1 MNATP
6 TLFLDFDG
14 PLHSAEIQAINRH
27 GEFIPHPELF
37 AGVPV
42 LNELLKPFPNVQIV
56 VSSDWRLVVDDD
68 TLKQL
73 IGPLSTRFA
82 GIMEISV
89 SSRVEA
95 IKEEARRRQL
105 SKWLALDD
113 HPTVAKV
120 GKADS
125 RFIVCDPIVGI
136 ASPAVQQELVKKIH
150 ALITIGQKKE

>member
-1 MNATP
+1 MNETP

-27 GEFIPHPELF
+27 GEFIPHPALF
-37 AGVPV
+37 AGLPI
-42 LNELLKPFPNVQIV
+42 LDELLKPFPDLQIL

-73 IGPLSTRFA
+73 LGPLSTRFS
-82 GIMEISV
+82 GVMEITV
-89 SSRVEA
+89 PSRADA
-95 IKEEARRRQL
+95 IKEEARRRRL

-113 HPTVAKV
+113 HSTVAKV
-120 GKADS
+120 AKTDA

-136 ASPAVQQELVKKIH
+136 ASSDVQQELVRKIR
-150 ALITIGQKKE
+150 ALINTTQARG